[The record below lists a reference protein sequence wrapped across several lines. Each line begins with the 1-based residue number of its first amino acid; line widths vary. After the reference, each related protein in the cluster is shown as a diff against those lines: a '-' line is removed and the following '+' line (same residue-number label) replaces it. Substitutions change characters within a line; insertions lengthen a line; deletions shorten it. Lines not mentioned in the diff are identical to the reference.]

1 MQFTY
6 ENVDCIFCFRYSE
19 DIIEKNAGSKFYK
32 GLQEER
38 VTVV

>member
-19 DIIEKNAGSKFYK
+19 DIIENVLAVNFIRAYRKRAS
-32 GLQEER
+32 Q
-38 VTVV
+38 